1 MNVTIPSLNMEAMR
15 NLIAFIKRFTQQ
27 KY

>member
-15 NLIAFIKRFTQQ
+15 NLIAFIKRLTQQ